1 MQSAFVLRSC
11 KVLRRQELV
20 MDASTRCPVQLAPSE
35 TWPSGRRH
43 SPAKGAYGP
52 KPVSRV
58 RIPLSPPEKCLRVGH
73 FLWQTDGA
81 RTLCSLSAANSAS
94 AAKDRAAKRSAAPS
108 LWAGPA
114 SSAMMANTTGRSRIF
129 RESSAP
135 TRWSCCDVDPKGALA
150 NRSRRSVSKAATTLD
165 KGIQHARPSLG
176 WCCNPAVNS
185 GSV

>member
-58 RIPLSPPEKCLRVGH
+58 QIPASPPMSLALVTIFRGLRGGTRIARRFREARISLTSTFRRGCLTSADARVYSQSASLVVPVLRIQPHVGLRSPLTPDLPVQETAAGRIVGTASSRVSRGALPIKTGPLS
-73 FLWQTDGA
+73 T
-81 RTLCSLSAANSAS
+81 
-94 AAKDRAAKRSAAPS
+94 
-108 LWAGPA
+108 
-114 SSAMMANTTGRSRIF
+114 
-129 RESSAP
+129 
-135 TRWSCCDVDPKGALA
+135 
-150 NRSRRSVSKAATTLD
+150 
-165 KGIQHARPSLG
+165 
-176 WCCNPAVNS
+176 
-185 GSV
+185 